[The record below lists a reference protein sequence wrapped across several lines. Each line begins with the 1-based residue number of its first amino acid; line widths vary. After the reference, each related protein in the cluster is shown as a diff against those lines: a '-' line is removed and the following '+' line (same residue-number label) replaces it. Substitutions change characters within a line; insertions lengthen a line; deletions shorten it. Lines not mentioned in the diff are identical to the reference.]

1 MSDPQT
7 EDPRDS
13 GRLDLRT
20 RRLVLVSALVLALSV
35 VGIVAILAS
44 RQEDPLAESKPPTP
58 SPSTP
63 IARITL
69 RPTAQ
74 GPRDARGLAEVVKR
88 DGRYELR
95 LIAKD
100 LRRTRDDTS
109 YRVFFA
115 NRGGEKTI
123 GRTSTDKRGTLIGES
138 RIDVKDLTTFL
149 TLRVALEAPVG
160 SETVLRGRLPR

>member
-1 MSDPQT
+1 MSEERK
-7 EDPRDS
+7 EDPRES

-20 RRLVLVSALVLALSV
+20 RRLVLISTLVLALSV
-35 VGIVAILAS
+35 VGIVAALAS
-44 RQEDPLAESKPPTP
+44 RHDDPLAGSKPPAA

-74 GPRDARGLAEVVKR
+74 APRDARGLAEVVKR

-95 LIAKD
+95 LIAEN

-115 NRGGEKTI
+115 NRAGEKTI
-123 GRTSTDKRGTLIGES
+123 GRTSTDRRGTLIGES
-138 RIDVKDLTTFL
+138 QIDVKDLTAFL
-149 TLRVALEAPVG
+149 TLRVALETPAG
-160 SETVLRGRLPR
+160 RETVLRGRLPR